1 MLNLHTSLRQSDN
14 VYIRKKLKNLLIQ
27 FEPNSVDLFILI
39 WEVLSDLHSQGQIIR
54 SFRKQAVLLLEDLI
68 G

>member
-27 FEPNSVDLFILI
+27 SEPNSVDLFILI